1 MAAPLCRVKRVLV
14 QLGLYSLLR
23 WVKLLRLQ
31 SLAGCAMV
39 AAPKSTPVQTPAG
52 QLPYKEPRTGTA
64 FALHGAQG
72 WSAVWLAAR
81 AKELGCTEK
90 ALLRGGQQMPC
101 LSQTESRLPD
111 IPMWVTVHKQA
122 GHRLACRHPLRSRSR
137 HQLLCSCLHRSGS
150 RPGFWS
156 AAQSAPYLQHRDR
169 C

>member
-14 QLGLYSLLR
+14 QLGLYNFLR

-111 IPMWVTVHKQA
+111 IPMWVTVHK
-122 GHRLACRHPLRSRSR
+122 
-137 HQLLCSCLHRSGS
+137 
-150 RPGFWS
+150 
-156 AAQSAPYLQHRDR
+156 
-169 C
+169 